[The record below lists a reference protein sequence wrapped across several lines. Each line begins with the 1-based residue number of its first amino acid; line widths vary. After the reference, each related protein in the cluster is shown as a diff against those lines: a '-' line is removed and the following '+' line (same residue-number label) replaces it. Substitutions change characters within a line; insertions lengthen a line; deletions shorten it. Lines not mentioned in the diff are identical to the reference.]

1 MSVSPTHRLLP
12 FTCPPKP
19 PDDLLETSTR
29 DGQNHPNM
37 PNNTSRTELL
47 KDTPTAAP
55 EPSAAKLIKPTEVQS
70 TQMDVDHGPS
80 SFRATLCPTPTLV
93 IEELWSSICYLP
105 LPTMQSRRLPS
116 QSLKESLLEE
126 NRKTLQHTLIGQ
138 FLQRQIPTKV
148 LAQSLPSEWRLQ
160 RGLDIL
166 ELPKGFILFAFTTLS
181 DLYKREKVPHG

>member
-55 EPSAAKLIKPTEVQS
+55 EPSAAKLIKPTE
-70 TQMDVDHGPS
+70 
-80 SFRATLCPTPTLV
+80 
-93 IEELWSSICYLP
+93 
-105 LPTMQSRRLPS
+105 SRRLPS

-148 LAQSLPSEWRLQ
+148 LAQSLPSELRLQ

-166 ELPKGFILFAFTTLS
+166 ELPKGFIPFAFTTLS